1 MLKKGIIMLSIMVGI
16 SVGGIITN
24 KPAHAKK
31 DATITKISTNLKESS
46 SYMTFTGKN
55 ALYTKAATMQGA
67 KLVKSKAQ
75 LTQLAESKR
84 GLNSFMWLRT
94 ATTNRGTVYFKV
106 ASFDYK
112 IKGWIYAGRTTNYR
126 LGLIYYLDEQ
136 HKNPAGGVAD
146 FHTMTDVAMT
156 PEQKQ
161 SFYKLANPG
170 TSSDGTAK
178 VYSLPFDVAPIT
190 VTNFINMP
198 NKKTS
203 TPYKNDIFIIQKVV
217 KNTRQG
223 DVWYSVDDLNNDIM
237 GYIRKSGL
245 KKLATP
251 AADKGITVNF
261 VDATNHQKVGSVV
274 VPFAP
279 SKKQSGMDLTQEFGY
294 YQGLPAG
301 YSADFD
307 DDSTSYGFTSASA
320 KDAHPGAVLN
330 YYVGKS
336 STN

>member
-84 GLNSFMWLRT
+84 GLDSFMWLRT

-237 GYIRKSGL
+237 ATFGKAASKNWQLPRLIRELPLTLSTLPTIKRSARSSSRLRHPKS
-245 KKLATP
+245 K
-251 AADKGITVNF
+251 AAW
-261 VDATNHQKVGSVV
+261 
-274 VPFAP
+274 
-279 SKKQSGMDLTQEFGY
+279 
-294 YQGLPAG
+294 
-301 YSADFD
+301 
-307 DDSTSYGFTSASA
+307 TS
-320 KDAHPGAVLN
+320 P
-330 YYVGKS
+330 KS
-336 STN
+336 SATIRAFPLVIQRTSMMTAPHMDSHRRALRTPILVLC